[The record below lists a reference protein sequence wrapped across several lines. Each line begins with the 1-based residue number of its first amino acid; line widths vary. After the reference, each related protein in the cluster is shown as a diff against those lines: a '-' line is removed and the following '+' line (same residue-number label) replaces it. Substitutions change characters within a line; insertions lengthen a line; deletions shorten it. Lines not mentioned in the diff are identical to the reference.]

1 MPGKWVAHRQNDR
14 FRTRIAINGQ
24 SSGRSPFRFSRRNCI
39 YRPKNQRNSSL
50 FSLGS
55 LINPD
60 ELVKPSIDEI
70 DVKIL
75 ELLQEDG
82 RMQRSDIAEVVDLS
96 ISAVSDRMRKLE
108 ERGVIQG
115 YRAVVDPKRLHLDI
129 TAFIRVSVE
138 GSERYSDFVGRVEA
152 MKQVL
157 EVHSITGEGSHLLK
171 VRTKNTTTLER
182 FLSDIQS
189 LPGITHTTTSIVLSS
204 FKESRTVPAEPM
216 DLYQYDEDVE

>member
-1 MPGKWVAHRQNDR
+1 
-14 FRTRIAINGQ
+14 
-24 SSGRSPFRFSRRNCI
+24 
-39 YRPKNQRNSSL
+39 
-50 FSLGS
+50 
-55 LINPD
+55 
-60 ELVKPSIDEI
+60 
-70 DVKIL
+70 
-75 ELLQEDG
+75 
-82 RMQRSDIAEVVDLS
+82 MQRSDIAEVVDLS

-138 GSERYSDFVGRVEA
+138 GSERYSGFVERVGGMDE
-152 MKQVL
+152 VL

-182 FLSDIQS
+182 FLSDIQA

-216 DLYQYDEDVE
+216 ELYQYDEDVE

>member
-1 MPGKWVAHRQNDR
+1 V
-14 FRTRIAINGQ
+14 T
-24 SSGRSPFRFSRRNCI
+24 
-39 YRPKNQRNSSL
+39 
-50 FSLGS
+50 
-55 LINPD
+55 
-60 ELVKPSIDEI
+60 PSIDEI

-82 RMQRSDIAEVVDLS
+82 RMQRSDVAEVVDLS

-108 ERGVIQG
+108 ERGVIEG
-115 YRAVVDPKRLHLDI
+115 YRALVDAKRLHLDI

-138 GSERYSDFVGRVEA
+138 GSERYPAFVERVSD

-182 FLSDIQS
+182 FLSEIQS
-189 LPGITHTTTSIVLSS
+189 VPGVTHTTTSIVLST
-204 FKESRTVPAEPM
+204 FKETRTVPAEPM
-216 DLYQYDEDVE
+216 EIYNYDEEETFDS